1 MDTEEPNGH
10 VRILFVSSQLPYP
23 PLSGS
28 RLREFELLR
37 RVARY
42 ADVELR
48 VLSST
53 YDVDVANAATVAQIV
68 GGVRVFRAEPVRAG
82 SASGLV
88 NRHRSTAFTAAVGAL
103 ARGGRF
109 DAVHVEG
116 FSLMRHVPRGCPTPI
131 LLAEPCIEYA
141 SWEERARTCH
151 DPAEHDECLRRAR
164 LTREAA
170 IPAWRRATL
179 VTAVSEQDRAA
190 IAEYAPGV
198 AVRVVPDGADHLL
211 PATRPPTNEL
221 ETKPT
226 IVFLANFEQ
235 QPDARS
241 ALRLCR
247 EILTQIHRRSPTARL
262 LLVGNSPPGSTE
274 VTEDA
279 EAVVDAADVV
289 VCPLPIGG
297 AVNAKLR
304 AKPIVTTSAGL
315 RRLGQDAG
323 GPLRVEDDPEA
334 FAEAV
339 AALLERQ
346 AERKELELRALELA
360 QELPTWDAAAEELL
374 ACYEELVGAR
384 SRGAA

>member
-1 MDTEEPNGH
+1 M
-10 VRILFVSSQLPYP
+10 RILHIGSQLPYP
-23 PLSGS
+23 PDSGS

-37 RVARY
+37 RVARH
-42 ADVELR
+42 AEVELH
-48 VLSST
+48 VVSST
-53 YDVDVANAATVAQIV
+53 YDADVANAATVARIV
-68 GGVRVFRAEPVRAG
+68 GGVRVFRAEPLRAG
-82 SASGLV
+82 PASALV

-109 DAVHVEG
+109 DAIHVEG

-131 LLAEPCIEYA
+131 LLAEQSVEHE
-141 SWEERARTCH
+141 SWEDRARTCH

-170 IPAWRRATL
+170 LTAWSRATL
-179 VTAVSEQDRAA
+179 VTAVSERDRAA
-190 IAEYAPGV
+190 IAECAPGV
-198 AVRVVPDGADHLL
+198 AVRLVPDGADHLL

-235 QPDARS
+235 QPDARA

-262 LLVGNSPPGSTE
+262 LLVGNSPPGSAQAA
-274 VTEDA
+274 EDA
-279 EAVVDAADVV
+279 DAVMDAADVV

-297 AVNAKLR
+297 AVNAKLCG
-304 AKPIVTTSAGL
+304 KPIVATSAGL
-315 RRLGQDAG
+315 RGLGPD

-334 FAEAV
+334 FAAAV

-346 AERKELELRALELA
+346 AARKELELRALELA
-360 QELPTWDAAAEELL
+360 PELPTWDAAAEELL
-374 ACYEELVGAR
+374 ACYAELVGVR